1 MAPSEN
7 REPLVE
13 CLDDGGNVFATILFA
28 YEGKENDEE
37 PEGSEPLLVISP
49 EEAAKQGTAP
59 VQLRESCRYSYEIK
73 GVEKERHIELEP
85 NRLISRY
92 KNIRLLET
100 RASAGRLH
108 LHLTENGKRVA
119 TGIVEIR
126 SVKLDYLEEYRGML
140 RGLAEDLRGY
150 IFDLGALTSVPMVSE
165 WSEDVPSLAQQVE
178 YLRTTLAGREFRS
191 AMAQILR
198 YPNEKLEAES
208 EIRPIERPFR
218 AGKSFHSQIAMGG
231 ARTAV
236 PDGHSLHGVMRGLGI
251 ADPSL
256 PSKVRMASKRRTL
269 DTPENRFVKFA
280 LKSFSRFLDHAEEM
294 IIRSGE
300 GKKKYEPVLR
310 DIKDLQSRIARH
322 LAAGMFSEVDELRF
336 VPMGSPVLQRKA
348 GYREVLRHWL
358 EFRLSS
364 KIKWAGAEEVMGGGA
379 SDFDAGKKDLP
390 VLYEAWLFSQ
400 LFKLFCEKF
409 GVSIDEKR
417 KLLDENDPLNFV
429 IRQGIM
435 ASFKGLKKGG
445 HRNIQGEFSYNK
457 SFGGNMDPRTTGS
470 WTRILR
476 PDFTISFWPDGLEK
490 KEAERTEQM
499 VHIHFDAKY
508 RVQSIDAIFGK
519 EMDESSLDD
528 EKRKQR
534 EGNYNRADLLKMHA
548 YRDAIRR
555 SEGAYVLYPG
565 EITSAEKENKR
576 WKGFHELLPGL
587 GAFAIK
593 PAIDGSAK
601 GIEHLSKFLD
611 EVLALLSN
619 GVSFLEQRRQGT
631 LHMARTHEKWE
642 SDFSDSTPYIL
653 SEVPGLLNDIGE
665 GPNSSHTVSV
675 LVGWCKDEDHL
686 KWIEERGLYNV
697 RLGGGVAGAVEI
709 LDPLVVGTR
718 VFALRN
724 EAGATKGLWRL
735 KSKKGAKALLKTK
748 MLELGYPSPKNE
760 QYLVFPVE
768 RVPGYEST
776 EWDLDGLKKIR
787 EEFFTPDRLGEP
799 ILLSLAEFMQ
809 ACMPGVIAERSDA
822 ESQAEKTSAKPESKK
837 VQYESARQLKAR
849 LRKEAKK

>member
-1 MAPSEN
+1 MAPNEN
-7 REPLVE
+7 RPPLVD
-13 CLDDGGNVFATILFA
+13 CLDDSGNVFATIVFA

-37 PEGSEPLLVISP
+37 PEGSEPLLVISA

-59 VQLRESCRYSYEIK
+59 VQLRESCRYSYEIE
-73 GVEKERHIELEP
+73 GVAKDRHIELEP

-178 YLRTTLAGREFRS
+178 YLRTTLAGREFRG
-191 AMAQILR
+191 AIAQILR
-198 YPNEKLEAES
+198 YPNEKLES
-208 EIRPIERPFR
+208 EQDIRPIERPFR

-236 PDGHSLHGVMRGLGI
+236 PLGHSLHGMMRELGI
-251 ADPSL
+251 DEPSL
-256 PSKVRMASKRRTL
+256 PSKVRVASKRRTL
-269 DTPENRFVKFA
+269 DTPENRFVKFT

-310 DIKDLQSRIARH
+310 DIKDLQTRIARH
-322 LAAGMFSEVDELRF
+322 LAAGMFSEVGELRF

-379 SDFDAGKKDLP
+379 SGFDAGKKDLP
-390 VLYEAWLFSQ
+390 ALYEAWLFSQ

-429 IRQGIM
+429 IKQGTR
-435 ASFKGLKKGG
+435 ASFKGLKTGG

-476 PDFTISFWPDGLEK
+476 PDFTMSFWPDGLDK

-519 EMDESSLDD
+519 EMDDSSLDD
-528 EKRKQR
+528 EKRRQR

-565 EITSAEKENKR
+565 EVTSVEKDNKR

-593 PAIDGSAK
+593 PASDGSAK

-619 GVSFLEQRRQGT
+619 GVSFLEHRRQGT
-631 LHMARTHEKWE
+631 QHMAQTHEKWR
-642 SDFSDSTPYIL
+642 SDFSETTPSIV
-653 SEVPGLLNDIGE
+653 SELPSHLNDLPP
-665 GPNSSHTVSV
+665 GPISSHMVSV
-675 LVGWCKDEDHL
+675 LVGWCKDDDHL

-697 RLGGGVAGAVEI
+697 RLGEGVAGAVEI
-709 LDPLVVGTR
+709 LNPLVVGAR
-718 VFALRN
+718 MFVLHN
-724 EAGATKGLWRL
+724 EAGAIKGLWRL
-735 KSKKGAKALLKTK
+735 KTGQGAQALLKSK
-748 MLELGYPSPKNE
+748 LAEMEYPSPNHE
-760 QYLVFPVE
+760 QYLVFAVE
-768 RVPGYEST
+768 PTPGHET
-776 EWDLDGLKKIR
+776 AEWDLEGLKKIR
-787 EEFFTPDRLGEP
+787 SESFERGRLGEP
-799 ILLSLAEFMQ
+799 ILVTLAEFMK
-809 ACMPGVIAERSDA
+809 ACLSGTDAGKAAAMPVEEIRVAS
-822 ESQAEKTSAKPESKK
+822 KPPSATYESKR
-837 VQYESARQLKAR
+837 QQIARERKA
-849 LRKEAKK
+849 AKK